1 MGLKVAAPGMYEA
14 MTTEPDTNSP
24 ADTDVDRDDVDQPD
38 STEDASVTEGDRASE
53 MDYEGDTP
61 N

>member
-1 MGLKVAAPGMYEA
+1 MSVA
-14 MTTEPDTNSP
+14 MTTEPGTERSDDTE
-24 ADTDVDRDDVDQPD
+24 VDREDVDQPD
-38 STEDASVTEGDRASE
+38 STEDAAATTEDQAAD

>member
-1 MGLKVAAPGMYEA
+1 MTASGMHEA
-14 MTTEPDTNSP
+14 MTTEPGTNRPDDTE
-24 ADTDVDRDDVDQPD
+24 VDRENVDQPD
-38 STEDASVTEGDRASE
+38 STEDAAATTEDQASD

>member
-1 MGLKVAAPGMYEA
+1 
-14 MTTEPDTNSP
+14 MTTEPGTDRSDDTE
-24 ADTDVDRDDVDQPD
+24 VDRDDVDQPD
-38 STEDASVTEGDRASE
+38 STEDAAATTEDQAAD

>member
-1 MGLKVAAPGMYEA
+1 MPEA
-14 MTTEPDTNSP
+14 MTTEPGTNRPDDTE
-24 ADTDVDRDDVDQPD
+24 VDRDEVDQPD
-38 STEDASVTEGDRASE
+38 VTDDAAATREDQAAN

>member
-1 MGLKVAAPGMYEA
+1 MGMFEC
-14 MTTEPDTNSP
+14 MTTEPRTERSDDTE
-24 ADTDVDRDDVDQPD
+24 VDREGVDQPD
-38 STEDASVTEGDRASE
+38 ATEDAAATTEDQAAD

>member
-1 MGLKVAAPGMYEA
+1 MAALGMSEA
-14 MTTEPDTNSP
+14 MTTEPGTNRPDDTE
-24 ADTDVDRDDVDQPD
+24 VDRDDVDQPD
-38 STEDASVTEGDRASE
+38 STEDASVTEGDPASE